1 MSQSWLITGGSG
13 FVGRALIERAA
24 KAESA
29 ASAASAARD
38 ERAATCNQRPP
49 LLRLLERRPTEPSP
63 LFESCAGD
71 LSDPHSLR
79 RACEGI
85 DTVIHLA
92 GIAHVGSA
100 ASAEAR
106 AINLDGSLSLL
117 RMAIDAGVKRF
128 VFLSSTLSLDQSIQY
143 GRDKH
148 AVEEALLNAA
158 AAGSIEVV
166 ILRAV
171 NIYGVGMRGNIAA
184 MIRLISSGVL
194 PPLPKLTNRLSLVGV
209 DDVVSALLLAATL
222 EPLVPPL
229 DPNSPADPSDPSVL
243 MAKLAIRVTLTDGC
257 AYEINAIEKSIYD
270 AVERSQSHW
279 RLPAVVLFAA
289 SAMAELLE
297 KLRIFRSGIGLRTYR
312 NLTRDNVFDNHAA
325 KAELGFEP
333 STTFFAQIDT
343 LVRRGE

>member
-1 MSQSWLITGGSG
+1 LSQSWLITGSSG
-13 FVGRALIERAA
+13 FVGRALLTRL
-24 KAESA
+24 
-29 ASAASAARD
+29 
-38 ERAATCNQRPP
+38 ATFNQRPP
-49 LLRLLERRPTEPSP
+49 LLRLLERRPTEPP
-63 LFESCAGD
+63 TVFQSCAGD
-71 LSDPHSLR
+71 LGDLQSLR

-117 RMAIDAGVKRF
+117 RMAIDAGVRRF
-128 VFLSSTLSLDQSIQY
+128 VFLSSTLSSDQSIQY

-148 AVEEALLNAA
+148 AVEEALLAAA

-194 PPLPKLTNRLSLVGV
+194 PRLPKLTNRLSLVGV

-222 EPLVPPL
+222 
-229 DPNSPADPSDPSVL
+229 DSPADPSAL

-257 AYEINAIEKSIYD
+257 TYEINAIEKSIYD
-270 AVERSQSHW
+270 AVERSPSHW
-279 RLPAVVLFAA
+279 RLPVVLLFAA

-312 NLTRDNVFDNHAA
+312 NLTRDNLFDNHSA

-333 STTFFAQIDT
+333 STTFFAQIDK
-343 LVRRGE
+343 LVRRSE

>member
-1 MSQSWLITGGSG
+1 MSQSWLITGSSG
-13 FVGRALIERAA
+13 FVGRTLL
-24 KAESA
+24 
-29 ASAASAARD
+29 ARL
-38 ERAATCNQRPP
+38 ATFNQRPP
-49 LLRLLERRPTEPSP
+49 LLRLLERRPTEPP
-63 LFESCAGD
+63 TVFQSCAGD
-71 LSDPHSLR
+71 LGDPQSLR

-194 PPLPKLTNRLSLVGV
+194 PRLPKLTNRLSLVGV

-222 EPLVPPL
+222 KPLVPPL
-229 DPNSPADPSDPSVL
+229 DPNSPADISVL

-257 AYEINAIEKSIYD
+257 TYEINAIEKSIYD
-270 AVERSQSHW
+270 AV
-279 RLPAVVLFAA
+279 
-289 SAMAELLE
+289 
-297 KLRIFRSGIGLRTYR
+297 
-312 NLTRDNVFDNHAA
+312 
-325 KAELGFEP
+325 
-333 STTFFAQIDT
+333 
-343 LVRRGE
+343 

>member
-1 MSQSWLITGGSG
+1 MSQSWLITGSSG
-13 FVGRALIERAA
+13 FIGRALL
-24 KAESA
+24 
-29 ASAASAARD
+29 ARLV
-38 ERAATCNQRPP
+38 TFNQRPP
-49 LLRLLERRPTEPSP
+49 LLRLLERRPTEPP
-63 LFESCAGD
+63 TVFQSCAGD
-71 LSDPHSLR
+71 LGDPQSLR

-100 ASAEAR
+100 ASSEAR

-117 RMAIDAGVKRF
+117 RMAIDTGVKRF
-128 VFLSSTLSLDQSIQY
+128 VFLSSTLSSDLSIQY

-148 AVEEALLNAA
+148 AVEEALLAAA

-194 PPLPKLTNRLSLVGV
+194 PRLPKLTNRLSLVGV

-222 EPLVPPL
+222 
-229 DPNSPADPSDPSVL
+229 DSPADPSAL

-257 AYEINAIEKSIYD
+257 TYEINAIEKSIYD
-270 AVERSQSHW
+270 AVERSPSHW
-279 RLPAVVLFAA
+279 RLPVVLLFVA

-312 NLTRDNVFDNHAA
+312 NLTRDNLFDNHSA

-333 STTFFAQIDT
+333 STTFFAQIDK
-343 LVRRGE
+343 LVRRSE

>member
-1 MSQSWLITGGSG
+1 MSQSWLITGSSG
-13 FVGRALIERAA
+13 FVGRALL
-24 KAESA
+24 
-29 ASAASAARD
+29 ARL
-38 ERAATCNQRPP
+38 ATFNQRPP
-49 LLRLLERRPTEPSP
+49 LLRLLERRPTEPP
-63 LFESCAGD
+63 TVFQSCAGD
-71 LSDPHSLR
+71 LGDPQSLR

-117 RMAIDAGVKRF
+117 RMAIDAGVRRF
-128 VFLSSTLSLDQSIQY
+128 VFLSSTLSSDQSIQY

-148 AVEEALLNAA
+148 AVEEALLAAA

-194 PPLPKLTNRLSLVGV
+194 PRLPKLTNRLSLVGV

-222 EPLVPPL
+222 
-229 DPNSPADPSDPSVL
+229 DSPADPSAL

-257 AYEINAIEKSIYD
+257 TYEINAIEKSIYD
-270 AVERSQSHW
+270 AVERSPSHW
-279 RLPAVVLFAA
+279 RLPVVLLFAA

-297 KLRIFRSGIGLRTYR
+297 KLRIFRSGVGLRTYR
-312 NLTRDNVFDNHAA
+312 NLTRDNLFDNHSA

-333 STTFFAQIDT
+333 STTFFAQIDK
-343 LVRRGE
+343 LVRRSE